1 MGAPGPSPLGTW
13 ESTNLENSTPIPFNQ
28 SDLFHCAKPNA
39 LTWLSTLTEDG
50 FVVRKGSSRPAT
62 KTPDIRTVAALAKVS
77 IATVS
82 RTINNSPAVSERLS
96 KRVWQAIEQLNYFP
110 NTHARSLVSGR
121 SRILGIIVEN
131 ITNPFFPELIQNFEE
146 IAVAHGYELLVSSSN
161 SDPAVLATC
170 VRRMLERKVEGVAV
184 LSFGA
189 EEPVL
194 DQLVHRNIPMVLA
207 EFRLDDPKVSTI
219 LLDYSTGIHQA
230 VNHLVE
236 LGHRRIAFL
245 AGPHKLHSAI
255 TRENDYRTAMQSVG
269 LSVQKKWLIECDHT
283 LKGGVAGFAQ
293 LQSLASRPTAI
304 LCSNDMTAIGVLRAA
319 YMDGL
324 RVPDDLSVIG
334 LDDIDFAE
342 FTLPP
347 LTTIRLSRADL
358 ARAAFEALRLQA
370 EDPGN
375 PKIQREFLVST
386 SLVVRGSTGAPAGA
400 SLGSPHKSAL

>member
-1 MGAPGPSPLGTW
+1 VARRATR
-13 ESTNLENSTPIPFNQ
+13 NAA
-28 SDLFHCAKPNA
+28 AKA
-39 LTWLSTLTEDG
+39 
-50 FVVRKGSSRPAT
+50 
-62 KTPDIRTVAALAKVS
+62 PDIRTVAALAKVS

-82 RTINNSPAVSERLS
+82 RTINGSPAVSDRLM

-146 IAVAHGYELLVSSSN
+146 VAVAHGYEILVSSSN
-161 SDPAVLATC
+161 SDPAILTNC

-184 LSFGA
+184 MTFGE

-194 DQLVHRNIPMVLA
+194 DQLTHRDIPMVLA
-207 EFRLDDPKVSTI
+207 EFKLDDPKTSTI
-219 LLDYSTGIHQA
+219 LLDYTTGMRAA
-230 VNHLVE
+230 VNHLMA
-236 LGHRRIAFL
+236 LGHRKIGFL

-255 TRENDYRTAMQSVG
+255 TRENDFRTAMREAG
-269 LSVQKKWLIECDHT
+269 LQVEPAWVIESDHT
-283 LKGGVAGFAQ
+283 LRGGVASFDKLRA
-293 LQSLASRPTAI
+293 LAVQPTAV

-319 YMDGL
+319 YMGGL
-324 RVPDDLSVIG
+324 KVPQDLSVVG

-358 ARAAFEALRLQA
+358 ARAAFDALRAQTGENGKL
-370 EDPGN
+370 
-375 PKIQREFLVST
+375 QREFLVST
-386 SLVVRGSTGAPAGA
+386 SLVVRGSTGAPPA
-400 SLGSPHKSAL
+400 